1 MAREL
6 TRDEK
11 KKFVRNR
18 NELFE
23 ELKELQADLEDF
35 NNEELL
41 EHRFDITERVQK
53 ALFLCLETDEDN
65 IE

>member
-6 TRDEK
+6 TKEEK

-18 NELFE
+18 NELFD
-23 ELKELQADLEDF
+23 ELKELQADFEDF

-41 EHRFDITERVQK
+41 EHRFDMTERIQR